1 MARFAW
7 VFAFAALLV
16 SCAAPVQTPRTE
28 IAITAPGDGNAAV
41 IRREIPGSVAP
52 AGTAGAAAS
61 ATAGAFASASPA
73 ASGITVPAGLLYVCV
88 ADASGAQRQV
98 GIQFTGKV
106 QQLCERHPEMGPCQ
120 YERNV
125 CRQSGGRVFD
135 TAGREITLA
144 TEAEYDRKVM
154 RVRFRAN

>member
-1 MARFAW
+1 MGRFAW
-7 VFAFAALLV
+7 VFALAALLV

-41 IRREIPGSVAP
+41 IRRELPP
-52 AGTAGAAAS
+52 AANTGTPAS
-61 ATAGAFASASPA
+61 AAPGPLASASPA
-73 ASGITVPAGLLYVCV
+73 ASGITAPAGFLYVCV
-88 ADASGAQRQV
+88 ADAGGAQRQV

>member
-1 MARFAW
+1 
-7 VFAFAALLV
+7 LLA
-16 SCAAPVQTPRTE
+16 SCAAPVETPRTE

-41 IRREIPGSVAP
+41 VRRELPAAVAP
-52 AGTAGAAAS
+52 AGNAGTAPSGAASPSAS
-61 ATAGAFASASPA
+61 ALPA
-73 ASGITVPAGLLYVCV
+73 LSGIAVPPGFLYVCV
-88 ADASGAQRQV
+88 ADASGGQRQV

-120 YERNV
+120 YERNA